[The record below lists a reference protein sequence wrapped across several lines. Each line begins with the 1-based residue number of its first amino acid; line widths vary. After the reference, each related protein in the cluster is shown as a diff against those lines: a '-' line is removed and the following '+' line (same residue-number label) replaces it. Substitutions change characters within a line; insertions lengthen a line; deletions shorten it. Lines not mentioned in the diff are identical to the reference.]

1 MEQKIDQIIN
11 NQTVMLREMTSM
23 RKDLNKVTND
33 VEELK
38 GKVTSLEKGQESLN
52 KKVDFILDDNKST
65 KDTLLWITKDY
76 IHTKDRI
83 ETRLERI
90 ETKIA

>member
-1 MEQKIDQIIN
+1 MEEKFDQMLR

-38 GKVTSLEKGQESLN
+38 GKVTSLEEGQESLN
-52 KKVDFILDDNKST
+52 KKVDFILDDNKAA
-65 KDTLLWITKDY
+65 KDNLVWITKDY
-76 IHTKDRI
+76 IRTKDRV

-90 ETKIA
+90 ETQIA